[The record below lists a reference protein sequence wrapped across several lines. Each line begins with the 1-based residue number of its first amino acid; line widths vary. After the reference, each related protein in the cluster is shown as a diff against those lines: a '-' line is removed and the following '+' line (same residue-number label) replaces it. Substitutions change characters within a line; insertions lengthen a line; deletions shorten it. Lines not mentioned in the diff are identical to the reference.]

1 MADFAFKQ
9 FVIHQDRCAMKVGTD
24 GVLLGSWAAGGRRIL
39 DIGTGT
45 GLIAL
50 MMAQRFPAACL
61 TAIDIEHDACVQ
73 ARLNV
78 MCSAFTGID
87 VQEVSLQDFTRRWR
101 ADSKANELA
110 LKYDSIV
117 SNPPFFVNALKS
129 NDEKRTMARH
139 NDSLSYRDLFCCA
152 AELLADGGVFSVVIP
167 ADCLASF
174 ISESYVYGLFLHR
187 KYAVRTVTHQP
198 PKRYLLSFSNLP
210 PVAEDVR
217 EVYLMDEKGERSA
230 WYAEM
235 TRAFYVK

>member
-61 TAIDIEHDACVQ
+61 TTIDIEHDACVQ

-87 VQEVSLQDFTRRWR
+87 VQEVSLQNFTRRWR

-174 ISESYVYGLFLHR
+174 SS
-187 KYAVRTVTHQP
+187 
-198 PKRYLLSFSNLP
+198 
-210 PVAEDVR
+210 
-217 EVYLMDEKGERSA
+217 
-230 WYAEM
+230 
-235 TRAFYVK
+235 